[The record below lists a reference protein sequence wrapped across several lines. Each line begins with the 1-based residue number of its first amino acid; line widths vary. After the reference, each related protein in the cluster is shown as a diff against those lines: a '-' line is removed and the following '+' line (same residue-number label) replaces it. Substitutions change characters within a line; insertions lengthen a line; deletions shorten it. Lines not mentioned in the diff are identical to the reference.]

1 MNRLLKV
8 LSALLSYPQ
17 PEMIA
22 ALPEMRTAIAGAAG
36 LGKKTQRRLN
46 GFIDHLTGLPLLDL
60 QEAYVLLFDRSRSLS
75 LHLFEHIH
83 GEGRDRGQA
92 MVDLAAIYARHGLA
106 VAGGELP
113 DFLPLYLE
121 FLSTRE
127 ADEARRQH
135 RDPLS
140 VIQALAERLEAR
152 KSPYSV
158 VLGALVELAGSA
170 PKAAE
175 LAALRRVPPDDP
187 NDFEAIDKAWEET
200 MVQFG
205 PGAPEAEASCPLAG
219 QAVARMRR
227 PDPAPEEASN
237 G

>member
-8 LSALLSYPQ
+8 LSALLSYPR
-17 PEMIA
+17 PEMIE
-22 ALPEMRTAIAGAAG
+22 ALPEMRAVIGEAAG
-36 LGKKTQRRLN
+36 LSGKTRRRLT
-46 GFIDHLTGLPLLDL
+46 GLVDHLAGLPLLDL
-60 QEAYVLLFDRSRSLS
+60 QEVYVLLFDRSRSLS

-106 VAGGELP
+106 VDGGELP
-113 DFLPLYLE
+113 DYLPLYLE

-127 ADEARRQH
+127 AGEARR
-135 RDPLS
+135 RLKDPLS

-152 KSPYSV
+152 KSQYSV
-158 VLGALVELAGSA
+158 VLNALVELAGSA

-205 PGAPEAEASCPLAG
+205 PGAPEAEASCPLA
-219 QAVARMRR
+219 QEAVARMKRSG
-227 PDPAPEEASN
+227 PAGKEAS
-237 G
+237 GG